1 MMIPFN
7 TIPVLPR
14 IQTLLY
20 GLLALLAL
28 HMANSPVHAKEA
40 LDPYV
45 KGVQLQGQGR
55 MTVWGFDVYDARLY
69 VGDQRGQSGFAL
81 DINYLRSLKGSDIT
95 KSTIDE
101 MQRLGVSE
109 ASRSAWEKKLDG
121 IFPNVVSGSSL
132 TAIHVPGRGTVFLHN
147 GKPAGE
153 IAGDDFAKAFFSI
166 WLDPKTA
173 APKLRTA
180 LIGQACAP
188 FIIAPTCET
197 PR

>member
-1 MMIPFN
+1 MIPLN
-7 TIPVLPR
+7 TMPVLPR
-14 IQTLLY
+14 FQNLLC
-20 GLLALLAL
+20 GILVLLATFVVNGPA
-28 HMANSPVHAKEA
+28 HAKES

-45 KGVQLQGQGR
+45 KGLQLQGQGR
-55 MTVWGFDVYDARLY
+55 MTFWGFDVYDARLY

-81 DINYLRSLKGSDIT
+81 DLNYLRSLKGADIT

-109 ASRSAWEKKLDG
+109 ANRNAWGKKLDG

-132 TAIHVPGRGTVFLHN
+132 TAIHIPGRGTVFLHN

-166 WLDPKTA
+166 WLDPKTSY
-173 APKLRTA
+173 PELRRQLLANPCSPA
-180 LIGQACAP
+180 LINSNCSK
-188 FIIAPTCET
+188 
-197 PR
+197 

>member
-1 MMIPFN
+1 MMIRLN
-7 TIPVLPR
+7 TMQVLPR
-14 IQTLLY
+14 IPTFLGGALV
-20 GLLALLAL
+20 LLASLIV
-28 HMANSPVHAKEA
+28 SGPVHAKES

-45 KGVQLQGQGR
+45 KGLQLQGQGR
-55 MTVWGFDVYDARLY
+55 MTFWGFDVYDARLY
-69 VGDQRGQSGFAL
+69 VGDQRGQTGFAL
-81 DINYLRSLKGSDIT
+81 DLNYLRSLKGSDIT
-95 KSTIDE
+95 KRTIEE
-101 MQRLGVSE
+101 MHRLGVGE
-109 ASRSAWEKKLDG
+109 ANRSTWGKKLDA
-121 IFPNVVSGSSL
+121 IFPDVVSGSSL

-147 GKPAGE
+147 GKSVGE

-188 FIIAPTCET
+188 LIVAPTCES

>member
-1 MMIPFN
+1 MMTSLN
-7 TIPVLPR
+7 TMPVLFR
-14 IQTLLY
+14 FQNLVYGILVLLTSFTV
-20 GLLALLAL
+20 
-28 HMANSPVHAKEA
+28 NSPAHAKES

-45 KGVQLQGQGR
+45 KGLQLQGQGR
-55 MTVWGFDVYDARLY
+55 MTFLGLNVYDARLY
-69 VGDQRGQSGFAL
+69 VGDQRGQAGFAL
-81 DINYLRSLKGSDIT
+81 DLNYLRSLKGSDIT
-95 KSTIDE
+95 KRTIEE

-109 ASRSAWEKKLDG
+109 ANRSVWGKKLDG
-121 IFPNVVSGSSL
+121 IFPDVVTGTSL

-147 GKPAGE
+147 GKLAGE
-153 IAGDDFAKAFFSI
+153 IAGDDFARAFFSI

-188 FIIAPTCET
+188 LIIAPTCEA

>member
-1 MMIPFN
+1 MNSTNAML
-7 TIPVLPR
+7 VLPR
-14 IQTLLY
+14 IQTMLCGALVF
-20 GLLALLAL
+20 LALLV
-28 HMANSPVHAKEA
+28 ANSSVHAKEA

-45 KGVQLQGQGR
+45 KGLQLQGQGR
-55 MTVWGFDVYDARLY
+55 MTFWGFDVYDARLY
-69 VGDQRGQSGFAL
+69 VGDQRGQAGFAL
-81 DINYLRSLKGSDIT
+81 DLNYLRSLKGTDIAKRT
-95 KSTIDE
+95 VEE
-101 MQRLGVSE
+101 MQRLGVSDTN
-109 ASRSAWEKKLDG
+109 RSTWGKKLDG
-121 IFPNVVSGSSL
+121 IFPDVVSGSSL

-188 FIIAPTCET
+188 LIVTPTCET

>member
-1 MMIPFN
+1 
-7 TIPVLPR
+7 
-14 IQTLLY
+14 
-20 GLLALLAL
+20 
-28 HMANSPVHAKEA
+28 
-40 LDPYV
+40 
-45 KGVQLQGQGR
+45 
-55 MTVWGFDVYDARLY
+55 MTFWGFDVYDARLY
-69 VGDQRGQSGFAL
+69 VADQRGQSGFAL
-81 DINYLRSLKGSDIT
+81 DLNYLRSLKGADIT

-109 ASRSAWEKKLDG
+109 TNRNVWGKKLDG

-132 TAIHVPGRGTVFLHN
+132 TAIHIPGRGTVFLHN

-188 FIIAPTCET
+188 LIVAPTCE
-197 PR
+197 PSR

>member
-1 MMIPFN
+1 MIPLN
-7 TIPVLPR
+7 TMPVLPR
-14 IQTLLY
+14 FQNLLC
-20 GLLALLAL
+20 GILVLLVFLIASGPAL
-28 HMANSPVHAKEA
+28 AKEL

-45 KGVQLQGQGR
+45 KGLQLQGQGR
-55 MTVWGFDVYDARLY
+55 MTFWGFDVYDARLY

-81 DINYLRSLKGSDIT
+81 DLNYLRSLKGADIT

-109 ASRSAWEKKLDG
+109 TNRNAWGKKLDG

-132 TAIHVPGRGTVFLHN
+132 TAIHIPGRGTVFLHN

-188 FIIAPTCET
+188 LIIAPTCE
-197 PR
+197 PSR

>member
-1 MMIPFN
+1 MMNRLNAIPL
-7 TIPVLPR
+7 LPR
-14 IQTLLY
+14 IPTLL
-20 GLLALLAL
+20 GGALVLLASIFASGP
-28 HMANSPVHAKEA
+28 AYAKES

-45 KGVQLQGQGR
+45 KGLQLQGKGR
-55 MTVWGFDVYDARLY
+55 MTFWGFDVYDARLY

-81 DINYLRSLKGSDIT
+81 DLSYLRSLKGADIT

-109 ASRSAWEKKLDG
+109 ANRSAWGKKLDG

-147 GKPAGE
+147 GKSIGE

-188 FIIAPTCET
+188 LIVAPTCE
-197 PR
+197 PSR

>member
-1 MMIPFN
+1 MILLN
-7 TIPVLPR
+7 TMPVLPR
-14 IQTLLY
+14 FQNLLC
-20 GLLALLAL
+20 GILVFLAAL
-28 HMANSPVHAKEA
+28 VVNGPAHAKES
-40 LDPYV
+40 LDSYV
-45 KGVQLQGQGR
+45 KGLQLQGQGR
-55 MTVWGFDVYDARLY
+55 MTFWGFDVYDARLY

-81 DINYLRSLKGSDIT
+81 DLNYLRSLKGADIT

-109 ASRSAWEKKLDG
+109 ANRSAWGKKLDG

-132 TAIHVPGRGTVFLHN
+132 TAIHIPGRGTVFLHN

-188 FIIAPTCET
+188 LIVAPTCE
-197 PR
+197 PSR

>member
-1 MMIPFN
+1 MMIRLN
-7 TIPVLPR
+7 TMPLSPR
-14 IQTLLY
+14 IQNLFYGIMLL
-20 GLLALLAL
+20 LVSLI
-28 HMANSPVHAKEA
+28 ANGPVYAKES

-45 KGVQLQGQGR
+45 KGLQLQGQGR
-55 MTVWGFDVYDARLY
+55 MTYWGFDVYDARLY

-81 DINYLRSLKGSDIT
+81 DLNYLRSLKGADIT
-95 KSTIDE
+95 KSTLDE
-101 MQRLGVSE
+101 MQRFGVSE
-109 ASRSAWEKKLDG
+109 ASRSAWGKKLDG

-166 WLDPKTA
+166 WLDPKTV

-188 FIIAPTCET
+188 FIIAPTCE
-197 PR
+197 PSR

>member
-1 MMIPFN
+1 MMIPIN
-7 TIPVLPR
+7 AMPILPR

-20 GLLALLAL
+20 GLLALLVL
-28 HMANSPVHAKEA
+28 HMANNPVHAKEA

-45 KGVQLQGQGR
+45 KGAQLQGQGR
-55 MTVWGFDVYDARLY
+55 MTFWGFDVYDARLY

-81 DINYLRSLKGSDIT
+81 DINYLRSLKGADIT

-109 ASRSAWEKKLDG
+109 ANRSAWGKRLEA

-188 FIIAPTCET
+188 LIVAPTCE
-197 PR
+197 PSR

>member
-1 MMIPFN
+1 MIPLN
-7 TIPVLPR
+7 TMPALPWL
-14 IQTLLY
+14 QNLLC
-20 GLLALLAL
+20 GILALLVSLIA
-28 HMANSPVHAKEA
+28 SGPVYAKES

-45 KGVQLQGQGR
+45 KGLQLQGQGR
-55 MTVWGFDVYDARLY
+55 MTFWGFDVYDARLY
-69 VGDQRGQSGFAL
+69 VGDQRGQTGFAL
-81 DINYLRSLKGSDIT
+81 DLNYLRSLKGSDIT
-95 KSTIDE
+95 KRTIEE

-109 ASRSAWEKKLDG
+109 ANRNAWGKKLDG
-121 IFPNVVSGSSL
+121 IFPDVVSGSSL

-147 GKPAGE
+147 GKAVGE
-153 IAGDDFAKAFFSI
+153 IAGDDFTRAFFSI

-188 FIIAPTCET
+188 LIVAPTCEP

>member
-1 MMIPFN
+1 MMLPLN
-7 TIPVLPR
+7 TISELPR
-14 IQTLLY
+14 IQNLLF

-28 HMANSPVHAKEA
+28 HMASSTVHAKEA

-45 KGVQLQGQGR
+45 KGLQLQGQGR
-55 MTVWGFDVYDARLY
+55 MTFWGFDVYDARLY

-81 DINYLRSLKGSDIT
+81 DLNYLRSLKAADIT

-109 ASRSAWEKKLDG
+109 ANRSAWGKKLDG

-132 TAIHVPGRGTVFLHN
+132 TAIHIPGRGTVFLHN

-188 FIIAPTCET
+188 LIVAPTCE
-197 PR
+197 PSR

>member
-1 MMIPFN
+1 M
-7 TIPVLPR
+7 PR
-14 IQTLLY
+14 TRTFILGTLFLAATLLV
-20 GLLALLAL
+20 LTPA
-28 HMANSPVHAKEA
+28 HANES

-45 KGVQLQGQGR
+45 KGLQLQGQGR
-55 MTVWGFDVYDARLY
+55 MTFWGFDVYDARLY
-69 VGDQRGQSGFAL
+69 VADQRGQSGFAL
-81 DINYLRSLKGSDIT
+81 DLNYLRSLKGADIT

-109 ASRSAWEKKLDG
+109 ASRNAWGKKLDG

-188 FIIAPTCET
+188 LIVAPTCESS
-197 PR
+197 R

>member
-1 MMIPFN
+1 MILLN
-7 TIPVLPR
+7 TMPVLPR
-14 IQTLLY
+14 FQNLLC
-20 GLLALLAL
+20 GILVLLVLLIASGP
-28 HMANSPVHAKEA
+28 AHAKEL

-45 KGVQLQGQGR
+45 KGLQLQGQGR
-55 MTVWGFDVYDARLY
+55 MTFWGFDVYDARLY

-81 DINYLRSLKGSDIT
+81 DLNYLRSLKGADIT

-109 ASRSAWEKKLDG
+109 ANRSAWGKKLDG

-132 TAIHVPGRGTVFLHN
+132 TAIHIPGRGTVFLHN

-188 FIIAPTCET
+188 LIVAPTCE
-197 PR
+197 PSR

>member
-1 MMIPFN
+1 M
-7 TIPVLPR
+7 PVLPR
-14 IQTLLY
+14 FQNLLC
-20 GLLALLAL
+20 GILVLLASLVAYG
-28 HMANSPVHAKEA
+28 PVHAKES

-45 KGVQLQGQGR
+45 QGLQLQGQGR
-55 MTVWGFDVYDARLY
+55 MTFWGFDVYDARLY
-69 VGDQRGQSGFAL
+69 VADQRGQSGFAL
-81 DINYLRSLKGSDIT
+81 DLNYLRSLKGADIT

-109 ASRSAWEKKLDG
+109 TNRNAWGKKLDG

-132 TAIHVPGRGTVFLHN
+132 TAIHIPGRGTVFLHN

-188 FIIAPTCET
+188 LIVAPTCE
-197 PR
+197 PSR

>member
-20 GLLALLAL
+20 GLLALLVL

-109 ASRSAWEKKLDG
+109 ANRSVWGKKLDG

-188 FIIAPTCET
+188 LIIAPTCET

>member
-1 MMIPFN
+1 M
-7 TIPVLPR
+7 TISHSFTLAPR
-14 IQTLLY
+14 TCAFILGTLFLAATLLVQTS
-20 GLLALLAL
+20 A
-28 HMANSPVHAKEA
+28 HAKEV

-45 KGVQLQGQGR
+45 KGLQLQGQGR
-55 MTVWGFDVYDARLY
+55 MTFWGFDVYDARLY

-81 DINYLRSLKGSDIT
+81 DLNYLRSLKGADIT

-109 ASRSAWEKKLDG
+109 ANRSAWGKKLEA

-166 WLDPKTA
+166 WLDPKTV

-188 FIIAPTCET
+188 FIIAPTCE
-197 PR
+197 PSR

>member
-1 MMIPFN
+1 M
-7 TIPVLPR
+7 PVLPR
-14 IQTLLY
+14 IQALLY
-20 GLLALLAL
+20 GLLVLLAL
-28 HMANSPVHAKEA
+28 HMANSPVHAKES

-45 KGVQLQGQGR
+45 KGLQLQGQGR
-55 MTVWGFDVYDARLY
+55 MTFWGFDVYDARLY
-69 VGDQRGQSGFAL
+69 VGDQRGQTGFAL
-81 DINYLRSLKGSDIT
+81 DLNYLRSLKGSDIA
-95 KSTIDE
+95 KRTIEE

-109 ASRSAWEKKLDG
+109 ANRSAWRKKLDG
-121 IFPNVVSGSSL
+121 IFPDVVSGSSL

-147 GKPAGE
+147 GKPVGE
-153 IAGDDFAKAFFSI
+153 IAGDDFTRAFFSI

-188 FIIAPTCET
+188 LIIAPTCEA

>member
-1 MMIPFN
+1 
-7 TIPVLPR
+7 L
-14 IQTLLY
+14 
-20 GLLALLAL
+20 
-28 HMANSPVHAKEA
+28 
-40 LDPYV
+40 
-45 KGVQLQGQGR
+45 QLQGQGR
-55 MTVWGFDVYDARLY
+55 MTFWGFDVYDARLY

-81 DINYLRSLKGSDIT
+81 DLNYLRSLKGADIT

-109 ASRSAWEKKLDG
+109 ANRSVWGKKLDA

-188 FIIAPTCET
+188 FMIAPTCET

>member
-1 MMIPFN
+1 MILFN
-7 TIPVLPR
+7 AIPVLPR
-14 IQTLLY
+14 IQTILY

-81 DINYLRSLKGSDIT
+81 DINYLRSLKGADIT

-109 ASRSAWEKKLDG
+109 ANRSAWGKKLDG

-188 FIIAPTCET
+188 LIIAPTCES

>member
-1 MMIPFN
+1 MTSLNPIPL
-7 TIPVLPR
+7 LPR
-14 IQTLLY
+14 IQSLLC
-20 GLLALLAL
+20 GILILLVSLTVNDPA
-28 HMANSPVHAKEA
+28 HAKES

-45 KGVQLQGQGR
+45 KGLQLQGQGR
-55 MTVWGFDVYDARLY
+55 MTFWGFDVYDARLY

-81 DINYLRSLKGSDIT
+81 DLNYLRSLKGSDIT
-95 KSTIDE
+95 KRTIEE
-101 MQRLGVSE
+101 MQRLGVGE
-109 ASRSAWEKKLDG
+109 ANRSAWGKKLDG
-121 IFPNVVSGSSL
+121 IFPDVVSGSSL

-147 GKPAGE
+147 GKSVGE

-188 FIIAPTCET
+188 LIVAPTCE
-197 PR
+197 PSR

>member
-1 MMIPFN
+1 MILLN
-7 TIPVLPR
+7 TMPVLPR
-14 IQTLLY
+14 IQTLLC
-20 GLLALLAL
+20 GALVLLAS
-28 HMANSPVHAKEA
+28 MIVNGPVYAKEP

-45 KGVQLQGQGR
+45 KGLQLQGQGR
-55 MTVWGFDVYDARLY
+55 MTFWGFDVYDARLY
-69 VGDQRGQSGFAL
+69 VGDQRGQAGFAL
-81 DINYLRSLKGSDIT
+81 DLNYLRSLKGADIT
-95 KSTIDE
+95 KRTIDE

-109 ASRSAWEKKLDG
+109 ANRSAWGKKLDG
-121 IFPNVVSGSSL
+121 IFPDVVSGSSL

-153 IAGDDFAKAFFSI
+153 IAGDDFSKAFFSI

-188 FIIAPTCET
+188 LIIAPTCEA

>member
-1 MMIPFN
+1 MMTPLN
-7 TIPVLPR
+7 TMPALLR
-14 IQTLLY
+14 IQNPLFGILV
-20 GLLALLAL
+20 LLASLIATG
-28 HMANSPVHAKEA
+28 SVYAKES

-45 KGVQLQGQGR
+45 KGLQLQGKGR
-55 MTVWGFDVYDARLY
+55 MTFWGFDVYDARLY
-69 VGDQRGQSGFAL
+69 VADQRGQTGFAL
-81 DINYLRSLKGSDIT
+81 DLNYLRSLKGSDIT
-95 KSTIDE
+95 KSTLDE

-109 ASRSAWEKKLDG
+109 ANRSAWGKRLEA

-166 WLDPKTA
+166 WLDPKTV

-188 FIIAPTCET
+188 LIVAPTCE
-197 PR
+197 PSR

>member
-1 MMIPFN
+1 MMILYKFSP
-7 TIPVLPR
+7 IMPR
-14 IQTLLY
+14 TRTFILGTLFLAATLLV
-20 GLLALLAL
+20 LTPA
-28 HMANSPVHAKEA
+28 HAKES

-45 KGVQLQGQGR
+45 KGLQLQGQGR
-55 MTVWGFDVYDARLY
+55 MTFWGFDVYDARLY
-69 VGDQRGQSGFAL
+69 VADQRGQSGFAL
-81 DINYLRSLKGSDIT
+81 DLNYLRSLKGADIT

-109 ASRSAWEKKLDG
+109 ASRNAWGKKLDG

-188 FIIAPTCET
+188 LIVAPTCESS
-197 PR
+197 R

>member
-1 MMIPFN
+1 MN
-7 TIPVLPR
+7 QLNAVPVLPR
-14 IQTLLY
+14 ISAFFFGALI
-20 GLLALLAL
+20 LLASLIAS
-28 HMANSPVHAKEA
+28 APVHAKES

-45 KGVQLQGQGR
+45 KGLQLQGQGR
-55 MTVWGFDVYDARLY
+55 MTFWGFDVYDARLY
-69 VGDQRGQSGFAL
+69 MGDQRGQTGFAL
-81 DINYLRSLKGSDIT
+81 DLNYLRSLKGSDIT
-95 KSTIDE
+95 KRTIDE

-109 ASRSAWEKKLDG
+109 ANRSAWGKKLDG
-121 IFPNVVSGSSL
+121 IFPDVVSGSSL

-153 IAGDDFAKAFFSI
+153 IAGDDFAKSFFSI

-188 FIIAPTCET
+188 LIVAPTCE
-197 PR
+197 PSR

>member
-1 MMIPFN
+1 M
-7 TIPVLPR
+7 TISHSFPLAPR
-14 IQTLLY
+14 TCAFILGTLFLAATLLVQTS
-20 GLLALLAL
+20 A
-28 HMANSPVHAKEA
+28 HAKEV

-45 KGVQLQGQGR
+45 KGLQLQGQGR
-55 MTVWGFDVYDARLY
+55 MTFWGFDVYDARLY

-81 DINYLRSLKGSDIT
+81 DLNYLRSLKGADIT

-109 ASRSAWEKKLDG
+109 ANRSAWGKRLEA

-166 WLDPKTA
+166 WLDPKTV

-188 FIIAPTCET
+188 FIIAPTCE
-197 PR
+197 PSR